1 MNKLQYTIG
10 QPFQLV
16 KCWTLVEESEDHKQ
30 LWKYVSVHLNNPT
43 DVVTVHSHTV
53 CLNNPA
59 DVATVHSHTVCLN
72 NPADVATVL
81 SHTVCLNNPAD
92 VATAHSHTVCHAHK
106 NIQTAPSIT
115 MHMYTHTHTHLGVG
129 GAPQQ
134 TAQQTGP
141 SVLDQRLGELE
152 DGKEPFS
159 VEGELSQ
166 EEGTI
171 MHQLGRNTQN

>member
-30 LWKYVSVHLNNPT
+30 LWKYVSVH
-43 DVVTVHSHTV
+43 
-53 CLNNPA
+53 
-59 DVATVHSHTVCLN
+59 LN

>member
-30 LWKYVSVHLNNPT
+30 LWKYISVHLNDP
-43 DVVTVHSHTV
+43 V
-53 CLNNPA
+53 
-59 DVATVHSHTVCLN
+59 
-72 NPADVATVL
+72 DVATVL
-81 SHTVCLNNPAD
+81 
-92 VATAHSHTVCHAHK
+92 SHTVCHAHK

-115 MHMYTHTHTHLGVG
+115 IHMYTHTHTHLGVG

-141 SVLDQRLGELE
+141 SILDQRLGELE

>member
-1 MNKLQYTIG
+1 M
-10 QPFQLV
+10 
-16 KCWTLVEESEDHKQ
+16 EESEDHKQ
-30 LWKYVSVHLNNPT
+30 LWKYVSVHLNNPA
-43 DVVTVHSHTV
+43 DVATAHSHTV

-59 DVATVHSHTVCLN
+59 DVATV
-72 NPADVATVL
+72 
-81 SHTVCLNNPAD
+81 
-92 VATAHSHTVCHAHK
+92 HSHTVCHAHK

-134 TAQQTGP
+134 TGP

-152 DGKEPFS
+152 DGREPFS

-166 EEGTI
+166 EKWDN
-171 MHQLGRNTQN
+171 Q

>member
-30 LWKYVSVHLNNPT
+30 LWKYVSVHLNNP
-43 DVVTVHSHTV
+43 
-53 CLNNPA
+53 A
-59 DVATVHSHTVCLN
+59 DVATVHSHSVCLN
-72 NPADVATVL
+72 TPADVATVH

-141 SVLDQRLGELE
+141 SVLNQRLGELE

-171 MHQLGRNTQN
+171 MHQVGRNTQN